1 MSLTTPLPETSAES
15 EADQRLGWFAA
26 ASAVA
31 LAYALYVGRG
41 GPGPI
46 PLALMTLALSAAGAA
61 VVRRSPLRLP
71 ILRSVGRLLG
81 FGLAVQFA
89 LLFAWPVT
97 DPLQLGAIS
106 AYLPFWLGLG
116 IAAIVAALPTFGVG
130 RTGWGRISALVA
142 IHLALGIWVIQVAP
156 DPHIDLWY
164 MQVDGARALVE
175 GVNPYLPIYEN
186 IHGADT
192 TYYGPG
198 LVVDGELTI
207 GFPYP
212 PLSLLL
218 VLPGELLAG
227 DVRFAHLV
235 AIELSALVMAAIRPG
250 IVATKAALLWLFTPW
265 TFLMA
270 VGGWTEPLAV
280 LMLAIF
286 VFAAVRSPR
295 VLGVALGLLI
305 AIKQYLILG
314 LPLAL
319 LLLTHDRQSRWRLGW
334 QSIAVVM
341 VITLP
346 FVLWDVGAFS
356 WSVFGS
362 IAGQVFRP
370 DTLTYLAV
378 VPGDWGPRLS
388 VLGSLVLLPAA
399 LLVLW
404 RAPRTPSG
412 FAASLAFM
420 LMAFFAFS
428 RQGGGNYY
436 FAVIGALCCAVAAS
450 QWQPA
455 NASVRNG

>member
-1 MSLTTPLPETSAES
+1 MPESPLPSADS
-15 EADQRLGWFAA
+15 PADQRLGWFAA
-26 ASAVA
+26 AGAVT

-46 PLALMTLALSAAGAA
+46 PLALLSVALVAAGAA
-61 VVRRSPLRLP
+61 VVRRRPVRLP

-81 FGLAVQFA
+81 FGLAIQFA
-89 LLFAWPVT
+89 LLIIWPVT
-97 DPLQLGAIS
+97 DPLLLGRVS
-106 AYLPFWLGLG
+106 DYMPFWLGLG
-116 IAAIVAALPTFGVG
+116 IAAVVVVLPVFGLA
-130 RTGWGRISALVA
+130 RTGWVRILMLAV
-142 IHLALGIWVIQVAP
+142 IHLALGIWVIQRAP
-156 DPHIDLWY
+156 DPFIDLWY

-235 AIELSALVMAAIRPG
+235 AIELSALVMAATHPG
-250 IVATKAALLWLFTPW
+250 RVATRAALLYLFTPW

-270 VGGWTEPLAV
+270 VGGWTEPLVV
-280 LMLAIF
+280 LLIALA
-286 VFAAVRSPR
+286 VFAAARAPR
-295 VLGVALGLLI
+295 LLGVAIGLLI
-305 AIKQYLILG
+305 AVKQYLLLG

-319 LLLTHDRQSRWRLGW
+319 LLLTADRRARWRIGW
-334 QSIAVVM
+334 QSIAVAGF
-341 VITLP
+341 ITLP
-346 FVLWDVGAFS
+346 FVVWDADAFW
-356 WSVFGS
+356 WSTIGS

-378 VPGDWGPRLS
+378 LPGDWGPRLS
-388 VLGSLVLLPAA
+388 VLGFVLLVP
-399 LLVLW
+399 LFVLVVW

-412 FAASLAFM
+412 FAASLALL
-420 LMAFFAFS
+420 LMGFFAFS

-450 QWQPA
+450 QWQPSQ
-455 NASVRNG
+455 NRRRDD

>member
-1 MSLTTPLPETSAES
+1 M
-15 EADQRLGWFAA
+15 
-26 ASAVA
+26 A

-46 PLALMTLALSAAGAA
+46 PLGLLAVALLAAGAA
-61 VVRRSPLRLP
+61 VARRRPLRLP
-71 ILRSVGRLLG
+71 ILRGIGRLLG

-89 LLFAWPVT
+89 LLFVWPVT
-97 DPLQLGAIS
+97 DPLLLGGPS
-106 AYLPFWLGLG
+106 NYLPFWLGLTV
-116 IAAIVAALPTFGVG
+116 AAVVAALPMFGLSK
-130 RTGWGRISALVA
+130 TGWRRIVALAV
-142 IHLALGIWVIQVAP
+142 IHLAIGIWVIESAP

-164 MQVDGARALVE
+164 MQVDGVRALID

-227 DVRFAHLV
+227 EVRYAHLV
-235 AIELSALVMAAIRPG
+235 AIELSALVMAATRPG
-250 IVATKAALLWLFTPW
+250 PVAPKGALLYLFTPW

-270 VGGWTEPLAV
+270 VGSWTEPLVV
-280 LMLAIF
+280 LLLSIG
-286 VFAAVRSPR
+286 VLAAVRAPR
-295 VLGVALGLLI
+295 VVGPALGLLI
-305 AIKQYLILG
+305 AVKQYALLG

-319 LLLTHDRQSRWRLGW
+319 LLLAPDRQARWRIGW
-334 QSIAVVM
+334 QSVAVAAAVT
-341 VITLP
+341 IP
-346 FVLWDVGAFS
+346 FVLWDIDAFS
-356 WSVFGS
+356 WSTLGS

-370 DTLTYLAV
+370 DTLSYLAV
-378 VPGDWGPRLS
+378 LPGDWGPRLS
-388 VLGSLVLLPAA
+388 VVASLVLLPAA
-399 LLVLW
+399 ALVAW

-412 FAASLAFM
+412 FAISFAFM

-428 RQGGGNYY
+428 RQGGGNYF

-450 QWQPA
+450 QWQPSQRLA
-455 NASVRNG
+455 